1 METLM
6 QGLPLEI
13 RDRIYRYVS
22 YSRRQTLKSVTN
34 CIPMEYVRHML
45 RRVLNTILYK
55 DELAKGI
62 CLLKELKNICKS
74 FSLDIKQTA
83 YMKISIVENIIS
95 GSVGSRWKI
104 SYFPNNVQG
113 GEKSIEGFMKKIN
126 ALDICYTK
134 FVYCVYPGKFSA
146 EDDIGPLSGFL
157 LFKNIVP
164 PQSVAKILGDDWMFS
179 RTKQSIIELR
189 NSNSRHFGDYV
200 AHSLSYGI
208 PKSRSAGKVEIL
220 DLHEER
226 DLLNQFENFI
236 I

>member
-22 YSRRQTLKSVTN
+22 YSRRQTLKSVRN

-55 DELAKGI
+55 DELAKGL

-95 GSVGSRWKI
+95 SSIGSRWKI
-104 SYFPNNVQG
+104 SYLQG
-113 GEKSIEGFMKKIN
+113 GEKSIEDVIKKIN
-126 ALDICYTK
+126 ALDNCYTK
-134 FVYCVYPGKFSA
+134 FVYCVYPGRYSA
-146 EDDIGPLSGFL
+146 EDDIGALSGFL

-164 PQSVAKILGDDWMFS
+164 PQSVAKILGDEWIFS
-179 RTKQSIIELR
+179 RSKQSINELT

-226 DLLNQFENFI
+226 YELNQFENFI